1 MIYNE
6 DSMLNSQNI
15 TVEGIGN
22 TVQLICVGS
31 NTNQTD
37 SIMVRYQTT
46 TLYHNLVCYF
56 RLNLLNYLKR
66 MDNSNRFIHIFNG
79 IVLPESI

>member
-1 MIYNE
+1 MISNE

-15 TVEGIGN
+15 TVEGIGH

-46 TLYHNLVCYF
+46 TVYHNLVCSF
-56 RLNLLNYLKR
+56 RLNLLNYLK
-66 MDNSNRFIHIFNG
+66 DAFCKNG
-79 IVLPESI
+79 EF

>member
-56 RLNLLNYLKR
+56 RLNLLNNLKR
-66 MDNSNRFIHIFNG
+66 MDNSNRFIHIYNG

>member
-37 SIMVRYQTT
+37 SIMVRYRTT

-66 MDNSNRFIHIFNG
+66 MDNSNRFIHIYNG